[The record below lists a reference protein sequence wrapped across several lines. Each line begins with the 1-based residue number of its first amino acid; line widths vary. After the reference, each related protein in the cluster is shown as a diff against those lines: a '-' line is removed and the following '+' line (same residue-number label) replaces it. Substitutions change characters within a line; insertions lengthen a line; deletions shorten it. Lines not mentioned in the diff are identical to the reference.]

1 MNKKTIALATA
12 GVIAIGSVGVAGA
25 NYASQLDTSSALVE
39 QLGGIARR
47 YKEANGGLDSR
58 INELETQ
65 KGNYEER
72 IRALYQ
78 ATGQQPPADLSELTN
93 QDITNLINGYTSQNV
108 GNAESQTEA
117 RIFRDLSEKLGT
129 TVANA
134 DDVKSYVDSVVQQSE
149 QAGQTANAEKLEVLR
164 AVYDRIEN
172 YNISNEELLNKSS
185 NDIKQDIWSYV
196 NEQTAQASQTAGNVA
211 SEQATQEA
219 VSRLAEALRMDTS
232 GDKTYT
238 LDQVV
243 AEASRI
249 RTAYR
254 DATIQLSD
262 MSASQATA
270 TADMQETIQALRQ
283 QIQDLGETPVK

>member
-12 GVIAIGSVGVAGA
+12 GIIAIGSVGVAGA
-25 NYASQLDTSSALVE
+25 NYASQLDTSTALVE

-47 YKEANGGLDSR
+47 YKNANSGLDSR
-58 INELETQ
+58 VTELETQ

-72 IRALYQ
+72 IRALYE
-78 ATGQQPPADLSELTN
+78 ATGQQPPTNLSELTN

-172 YNISNEELLNKSS
+172 YKISDEALLKKTK

-196 NEQTAQASQTAGNVA
+196 NKQTASASQTASGVA

-219 VSRLAEALRMDTS
+219 VSRLAEALKMDTS
-232 GDKTYT
+232 EGKTYT

-254 DATIQLSD
+254 DATIELSD
-262 MSASQATA
+262 MSASHSTA

-283 QIQDLGETPVK
+283 QIKDLGETPVK

>member
-12 GVIAIGSVGVAGA
+12 GVLAMGTTIVGA
-25 NYASQLDTSSALVE
+25 NYASQLDTSTALID
-39 QLGGIARR
+39 QLGSIAKR
-47 YKEANGGLDSR
+47 YKDTNSGLDSR
-58 INELETQ
+58 ITELETQ

-78 ATGQQPPADLSELTN
+78 ATGQQPPTNLSELTN
-93 QDITNLINGYTSQNV
+93 QDITNLINGYTRENV

-117 RIFRDLSEKLGT
+117 RIFSDLSEKLGT

-149 QAGQTANAEKLEVLR
+149 AGANTEKLEVLR

-172 YNISNEELLNKSS
+172 YNISDSDLLSKSS

-196 NEQTAQASQTAGNVA
+196 NEQTASASQTASSVA

-219 VSRLAEALRMDTS
+219 VSRLAEALKMNTS
-232 GDKTYT
+232 EGKTYT

-249 RTAYR
+249 RTAYSKACV
-254 DATIQLSD
+254 DLSD
-262 MSASQATA
+262 MSASQSTA

>member
-1 MNKKTIALATA
+1 MNKKAIALATA
-12 GVIAIGSVGVAGA
+12 GVLVMGTTIVGA
-25 NYASQLDTSSALVE
+25 NYASRLDTSSALVE
-39 QLGGIARR
+39 QLVGIARR
-47 YKEANGGLDSR
+47 YKEANSGLDSR
-58 INELETQ
+58 VTELETQ

-78 ATGQQPPADLSELTN
+78 ATGQQPPTDLSELTN

-117 RIFRDLSEKLGT
+117 RIFSDLSEKLGT
-129 TVANA
+129 RVANA
-134 DDVKSYVDSVVQQSE
+134 DDVKSYIDSVIQQSE
-149 QAGQTANAEKLEVLR
+149 QAGANTEKLEVLR

-172 YNISNEELLNKSS
+172 YNISDSDLLSKSS

-196 NEQTAQASQTAGNVA
+196 NEQTAQASQTASSVA

-219 VSRLAEALRMDTS
+219 VSRLAVALKMDTS
-232 GDKTYT
+232 EGKTYT

-249 RTAYR
+249 RKAYSNACQ
-254 DATIQLSD
+254 DLSD
-262 MSASQATA
+262 MSASNASA
-270 TADMQETIQALRQ
+270 TADMEETISALRQ